1 MVGMS
6 AHHIY
11 ILTGGSRGMG
21 AALAQRLLRPGHRLV
36 CISRHSN
43 DALEALADEHHVPLE
58 QWAMDLS
65 DPAEPAIR
73 VEAWLRATAP
83 EDAASATLINNA
95 GVLSRLGPV
104 QDADNPDLA
113 RAIRVGL
120 EAPVLLCAA
129 FLRAT
134 EGWTAPR
141 RILNVSSGL
150 GRRAMAGSA
159 TYCAAKAGLDHYSRA
174 VALDEARKPHGARIC
189 SLAPGVIDTGMQQ
202 QLREGD
208 PARFPDGHN
217 FIALKENGRLWSPAQ
232 AASHLLAYLE
242 RPDFGAEPVAD
253 VRT

>member
-1 MVGMS
+1 MS
-6 AHHIY
+6 QNHIF
-11 ILTGGSRGMG
+11 ILTGASRGMG
-21 AALAQRLLRPGHRLV
+21 AAVAQQLMSPGHRLV

-43 DALEALADEHHVPLE
+43 DALEALASEHGATLE
-58 QWAMDLS
+58 QWALDLNQP
-65 DPAEPAIR
+65 DAAAMRI
-73 VEAWLRATAP
+73 EAWLRATPPAGV
-83 EDAASATLINNA
+83 ASATLINNA

-104 QDADNPDLA
+104 QDADNPDIA

-141 RILNVSSGL
+141 RIVNVSSGL
-150 GRRAMAGSA
+150 GRHAMAGSA

-202 QLREGD
+202 QLRDSDLE
-208 PARFPDGHN
+208 RFPDGRN
-217 FIALKENGRLWSPAQ
+217 FIALKDGGKLWTPAH
-232 AASHLLAYLE
+232 AASQLLAYLA
-242 RPDFGAEPVAD
+242 RPDFGSNPVAD
-253 VRT
+253 VRDPA